1 MRCAQCDVEFV
12 FYLIVTVENNNRI
25 STLSASYLFNRDRS
39 AFARSQHY
47 VNALI
52 CSDKCKFTLN
62 KDSDQFLLILI
73 NFFQSI
79 TIVQHIED
87 YLSKHPSIIVI
98 DPLPKVYQL
107 LDRYKCY
114 SIIQKLNPEKF
125 NVFTPNFCE
134 ITETDPAKIK
144 LQLQKAKV
152 TYPFICKPIVGH
164 GTLAHDM
171 LIVFNEKSLKDCKPP
186 SVAQS
191 FINHDGILYK
201 IFIVGDAIH
210 VCERPSLKNFRESNE
225 QDTIFF
231 DSTLISKVGGKNSLT
246 VLDPE
251 DQKKNRFVPDLE
263 VLKQVAYVLRKAFGL
278 DLFGV
283 DIVIE
288 NTTGKYAVVD
298 VNSFPGSCLF
308 MCCNTVLIKTYFL
321 QVTMDSRIFYL
332 R

>member
-1 MRCAQCDVEFV
+1 MK
-12 FYLIVTVENNNRI
+12 N
-25 STLSASYLFNRDRS
+25 
-39 AFARSQHY
+39 
-47 VNALI
+47 
-52 CSDKCKFTLN
+52 
-62 KDSDQFLLILI
+62 
-73 NFFQSI
+73 
-79 TIVQHIED
+79 IED
-87 YLSKHPSIIVI
+87 YLSKNPSVIVI
-98 DPLPKVYQL
+98 DPLPNVYQL

-114 SIIQKLNPEKF
+114 SIIQKLHPEKF

-134 ITETDPAKIK
+134 ITEHDPNKIK
-144 LQLQKAKV
+144 VQLQKANV

-164 GTLAHDM
+164 GTFAHDM
-171 LIVFNEKSLKDCKPP
+171 LIVFNENSLKDCKPP

-191 FINHDGILYK
+191 FINHDSILYK

-210 VCERPSLKNFRESNE
+210 VCERPSLKNFKASDY

-251 DQKKNRFVPDLE
+251 DQKKEKIPPNEE
-263 VLKQVAYVLRKAFGL
+263 VLKQVAQVLRKAFGL

-298 VNSFPGSCLF
+298 VNSFPGCFLLLLL
-308 MCCNTVLIKTYFL
+308 LIK
-321 QVTMDSRIFYL
+321 
-332 R
+332 

>member
-1 MRCAQCDVEFV
+1 M
-12 FYLIVTVENNNRI
+12 EN
-25 STLSASYLFNRDRS
+25 
-39 AFARSQHY
+39 
-47 VNALI
+47 
-52 CSDKCKFTLN
+52 
-62 KDSDQFLLILI
+62 
-73 NFFQSI
+73 
-79 TIVQHIED
+79 IED
-87 YLSKHPSIIVI
+87 YLSKNSSVIVI
-98 DPLPKVYQL
+98 DPLPNVYQL

-114 SIIQKLNPEKF
+114 SIIQRLNPEKF

-134 ITETDPAKIK
+134 ITEHDPNKIK
-144 LQLQKAKV
+144 VQLQNANV
-152 TYPFICKPIVGH
+152 SYPFICKPIVGH

-191 FINHDGILYK
+191 FINHDSILYK

-210 VCERPSLKNFRESNE
+210 VCERPSLKNFKASDY

-251 DQKKNRFVPDLE
+251 DQKKEKIPPDSE
-263 VLKQVAYVLRKAFGL
+263 VLRQVAQVLRKAFGL

-298 VNSFPGSCLF
+298 VNSFPGCLF
-308 MCCNTVLIKTYFL
+308 FFCC
-321 QVTMDSRIFYL
+321 
-332 R
+332 